1 MRFLATLALLL
12 VACAAPLRA
21 SASSYPSESIPV
33 GDIGRDELGP
43 VVEKFDSFVARG
55 DTHVLFRL
63 DSPGGSIFAGLEFIQ
78 HVEQAKKLRPLRVS
92 CVVDVMAASMAA
104 VILESGVCDERLMT
118 PRSIVLVHRGSIGT
132 RGTVEEILED
142 ADILE
147 ALNQAMAM
155 TVAARIGM
163 PLEEYEARVAKH
175 AWTLG
180 PREALQFHFVDAVVD
195 PSDLPPVAVLPPPE
209 LNLFP

>member
-1 MRFLATLALLL
+1 MRFLASCALLL

-21 SASSYPSESIPV
+21 SATSYPSQSIPV

-43 VVEKFDSFVARG
+43 VVQKFDEFVARG

-78 HVEQAKKLRPLRVS
+78 HVEEAKKTHPLRVS
-92 CVVDVMAASMAA
+92 CVVDTMAASMAA

-118 PRSIVLVHRGSIGT
+118 PRSIILVHRGSIGAQ
-132 RGTVEEILED
+132 GTAEEVEESVD
-142 ADILE
+142 VLE
-147 ALNQAMAM
+147 ALNEAMAM
-155 TVAARIGM
+155 TIAARIGM

-175 AWTLG
+175 AWTMG
-180 PREALQFHFVDAVVD
+180 PREALAFHFVDAVVS
-195 PSDLPPVAVLPPPE
+195 PGELPPVAE
-209 LNLFP
+209 LAEAEETFP